1 MQSLEAL
8 DSFYFIIQLLASQ
21 QQKLVSEGHAYV
33 FLGLLLATT
42 KAINLMKLV
51 RLKIFDA

>member
-51 RLKIFDA
+51 